1 MDNMDE
7 LCFPPAGLEGTWGRT
22 IIRFA
27 EAPCRRG
34 EHTCNKAHA
43 LTHKHRQTH
52 APHQHGVE
60 LHFPG
65 RSKDF
70 EAECESLLWFSG
82 ASVLSGFLFFSFAI
96 CTSQSDS
103 VGRIETD
110 SKARVRIWL
119 SRSSR
124 GFE

>member
-1 MDNMDE
+1 MDDMDE
-7 LCFPPAGLEGTWGRT
+7 LCFPLAGLEGTRGRT

-27 EAPCRRG
+27 EAPCRRR

-82 ASVLSGFLFFSFAI
+82 FLFFSFAI

-103 VGRIETD
+103 AGRIQTD
-110 SKARVRIWL
+110 SQAPVKIW
-119 SRSSR
+119 
-124 GFE
+124 